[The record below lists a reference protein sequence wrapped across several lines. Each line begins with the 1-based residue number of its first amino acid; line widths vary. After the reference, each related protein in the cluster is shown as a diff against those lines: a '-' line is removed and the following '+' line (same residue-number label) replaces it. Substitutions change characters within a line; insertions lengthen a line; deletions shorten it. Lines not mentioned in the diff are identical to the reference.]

1 MNEYLSF
8 VVVKKPKLHIRK
20 KRSVSQ
26 TILTI
31 LLHHTYWDESIQ
43 EERHK
48 AAALKNA
55 YVLMGRHQWELAIAF
70 FLLGDDTSSAVNVCA
85 KNLQDE
91 QLAIVICRLVEGSG
105 GPLEHNLISNV
116 LLPDAIERGDNWL
129 SSLLE
134 VCHIHV
140 AFV

>member
-1 MNEYLSF
+1 M
-8 VVVKKPKLHIRK
+8 
-20 KRSVSQ
+20 
-26 TILTI
+26 
-31 LLHHTYWDESIQ
+31 Q

-70 FLLGDDTSSAVNVCA
+70 FLLGDDFSSAVNVCA

-105 GPLEHNLISNV
+105 GPLERNLISNV
-116 LLPDAIERGDNWL
+116 LLPRSVEKGDNWL

-134 VCHIHV
+134 VCHNNV
-140 AFV
+140 ALLFRFYYIKNQSNNPSA

>member
-1 MNEYLSF
+1 
-8 VVVKKPKLHIRK
+8 
-20 KRSVSQ
+20 
-26 TILTI
+26 
-31 LLHHTYWDESIQ
+31 
-43 EERHK
+43 
-48 AAALKNA
+48 
-55 YVLMGRHQWELAIAF
+55 MGRHQWELAIAF

-105 GPLEHNLISNV
+105 GPLERNLIFNV

-129 SSLLE
+129 SSLFE

>member
-1 MNEYLSF
+1 ML
-8 VVVKKPKLHIRK
+8 
-20 KRSVSQ
+20 Q
-26 TILTI
+26 TI
-31 LLHHTYWDESIQ
+31 LLHHTYCDESIQ

-91 QLAIVICRLVEGSG
+91 QLAIVICRLIEGSG
-105 GPLEHNLISNV
+105 GPLERNLISNV
-116 LLPDAIERGDNWL
+116 LLPDAVERGDNWL

-134 VCHIHV
+134 VCHIRGFCLI
-140 AFV
+140 AFLFFYVENQYKLSCFQSYNPST

>member
-1 MNEYLSF
+1 M
-8 VVVKKPKLHIRK
+8 
-20 KRSVSQ
+20 
-26 TILTI
+26 
-31 LLHHTYWDESIQ
+31 Q

-70 FLLGDDTSSAVNVCA
+70 FLLGDDFSSAVNVCA

-105 GPLEHNLISNV
+105 GPLERNLISIV
-116 LLPDAIERGDNWL
+116 LLPRSVEKGDNWL

-134 VCHIHV
+134 VCHEYMSPFYLDFTISRIKV
-140 AFV
+140 TILQPNYISSEFPVDVGELLSVYQ

>member
-1 MNEYLSF
+1 M
-8 VVVKKPKLHIRK
+8 
-20 KRSVSQ
+20 
-26 TILTI
+26 
-31 LLHHTYWDESIQ
+31 Q

-70 FLLGDDTSSAVNVCA
+70 FLLGDDFSSAVNVCA

-105 GPLEHNLISNV
+105 GPLERNLISNV
-116 LLPDAIERGDNWL
+116 LLPRSVEKGDNWL

-134 VCHIHV
+134 VCHEYMSPFYLDFTISRIKV
-140 AFV
+140 TILQPNYISSEFPVDVGELLSVYQ